1 MKFADFRLVRKHV
14 YYLTLENLRQPM
26 YGISTIVFPSLFF
39 WFFGIPNAPDQN
51 GLAMLTGSFCAFG
64 VLSVVLFQFGIG
76 LATDRDA
83 TWYSYLRVLP
93 GPKGLQMLSRIISGF
108 IFAVLSVGGVL
119 LTAKVLG
126 SLEFQNYS
134 WTKFILILFLGA
146 IPFSFLGLLL
156 GLLVS
161 ARSATPVLNLVY
173 LTLSFAGGLWMPPD
187 VLPKF
192 VREISI
198 YLPSRMY
205 GELLWSSV
213 LARPSELHNGW
224 GLCAYAIGL
233 LCCLVFVIHREQEKT
248 FR

>member
-1 MKFADFRLVRKHV
+1 
-14 YYLTLENLRQPM
+14 M
-26 YGISTIVFPSLFF
+26 YGISTVVFPSLFF
-39 WFFGIPNAPDQN
+39 WFFGIPNAPNQD
-51 GLAMLTGSFCAFG
+51 GLAMLTVSFCAFG

-76 LATDRDA
+76 LATDRDT
-83 TWYSYLRVLP
+83 TWYSYLRILP
-93 GPKGLQMLSRIISGF
+93 GPLGLHLLSRIISGL
-108 IFAVLSVGGVL
+108 IFAVLSVAGVL
-119 LTAKVLG
+119 LTAKLLG

-134 WTKFILILFLGA
+134 WTRFTVVLFLGA
-146 IPFSFLGLLL
+146 IPFSFLGILL

-173 LTLSFAGGLWMPPD
+173 LTLSFAGGLWMPPEA
-187 VLPKF
+187 LPKF

-213 LARPSELHNGW
+213 LSRPSELRNLF
-224 GLCAYAIGL
+224 GLTAYGVVFFG
-233 LCCLVFVIHREQEKT
+233 CLAFALYREEEKT